1 MTAADHL
8 DQAQRYARWADDNW
22 LGDDMEAARTAA
34 ELSLMHQGM
43 HRELWLTEVDL
54 PPTDLGVVAPVLDL
68 PAYPDKRKAPAEA
81 PAEADQH
88 DPTTHQEA

>member
-1 MTAADHL
+1 MNAADHL
-8 DQAQRYARWADDNW
+8 AEAAQYARWADENW
-22 LGDDMEAARTAA
+22 LTDDMEAARTAA

-54 PPTDLGVVAPVLDL
+54 PRTELGVAAPVLDL
-68 PAYPDKRKAPAEA
+68 PMRPDKPKAAA
-81 PAEADQH
+81 ADTATADQH